1 MKIRFPK
8 ALVAIA
14 AACGLAAAPASA
26 QPRDADPALWVM
38 RDADTTIYLFGT
50 VHLLPKDLA
59 WFDEAIADAFNASD
73 ELKLEILPVDNPASL
88 GPLVMKFALD
98 PNGRNM
104 AQRLSKDDHAAYVK
118 ALNEIGLP
126 ADQLEPFEPWFV
138 TLQAVALMYAK
149 AGYDPALGGEQIL
162 TQAARKAGKT
172 ITAFETP
179 EQQFAMLDATP
190 ETEQL
195 IGVRDLASRRGESLL
210 VMSKI
215 IEQWARGDAKE
226 AGHLMNKEMKQTPET
241 ARILLTERN
250 VRWAAALKDRLSRPG
265 TVFVAV
271 GAGHLTGK
279 NSVQNLLA
287 SKGIKVDR
295 VRY

>member
-14 AACGLAAAPASA
+14 AACGLAAVPASA

-50 VHLLPKDLA
+50 VHLLPQDLA
-59 WFDEAIADAFNASD
+59 WFDEAIVDAFNASD

-98 PNGRNM
+98 PKGRNM

-162 TQAARKAGKT
+162 TAAARKAGKT

-190 ETEQL
+190 EAEQL